1 MNSFELLIQDLSTLL
16 GIPLHAEK
24 GYLCRLIA
32 QGSLKVHLEHEPD
45 LHRILI
51 ASFVCEIP
59 PGKFRE
65 DILKEALKSNDS
77 LDRLGTLAYSE
88 KNNSLAYFLYL
99 QEDTAPNSVSSILLG
114 FIDTAKAWKTAVETG
129 QMHLIARH

>member
-1 MNSFELLIQDLSTLL
+1 MNSFELLIQHLGSLL
-16 GIPLHAEK
+16 GVPLHAEK

-32 QGSLKVHLEHEPD
+32 QGSLKVHLEHEPE

-51 ASFVCEIP
+51 ASFLCEVP

-65 DILKEALKSNDS
+65 DIFKEALKTNDS
-77 LDRLGTLAYSE
+77 LDRLGVFAYSA

-99 QEDTAPNSVSSILLG
+99 PEDTAPDKVSSTLLQ
-114 FIDTAKAWKTAVETG
+114 FIETAKAWKSAVETG

>member
-1 MNSFELLIQDLSTLL
+1 MNPFERLIQDLGVAL
-16 GIPLHAEK
+16 GVSLHVEK

-32 QGSLKVHLEHEPD
+32 EGSLKVHLEHEPD

-51 ASFVCEIP
+51 ASFLAEIP

-65 DILKEALKSNDS
+65 DILKEALKTNDS
-77 LDRLGTLAYSE
+77 LDRLGALAYSE

-99 QEDTAPNSVSSILLG
+99 PEDCLPNSVYSALLG
-114 FIDTAKAWKTAVETG
+114 FIETAKAWKAAVETG
-129 QMHLIARH
+129 QMHLIARQ

>member
-1 MNSFELLIQDLSTLL
+1 MNPFELLIQHLGLLL
-16 GIPLHAEK
+16 GVSLHAEN

-32 QGSLKVHLEHEPD
+32 AGSLKVHLEHEPN

-51 ASFVCEIP
+51 ASFICEIP

-65 DILKEALKSNDS
+65 ELLKEALKTNDS
-77 LDRLGTLAYSE
+77 LDRLGVLAYSE

-99 QEDTAPNSVSSILLG
+99 PEDVAPDKASSSLLG
-114 FIDTAKAWKTAVETG
+114 FIETAKAWKAAVETG